1 MESRSVT
8 VKDVARRAS
17 VSVGTVSRV
26 FHHYAN
32 VGEEIRE
39 RVLQAAEELGYK
51 KSVDGNAGGEISPLS
66 HRQLKEI
73 VFIYS
78 TIIDDRSSF
87 TSNPFWSH
95 ILLGAQREAQ
105 KSNIRVTY
113 TTIADFLQTS
123 SDFVSP
129 RQEMKLDGILLVG
142 PAERE
147 TITTLQRTQVPLVLV
162 DNYLPG
168 SSVDSVLCNNFE
180 GARLA
185 TNYLI
190 EQGHSQIAFIG
201 GPLLAAPRPINK
213 IYTLERRSAGYRT
226 ALLDAGLAVDYRLYE
241 TTQLYAASGAE
252 ACQRL
257 LQRNIPF
264 TAIFC
269 ANDEIAIGVMRALRD
284 AGKRVPEDIS
294 VIGFDD
300 IILVEHLTPALT
312 TVRVPKEALGSLA
325 VKCLQMRAVDR
336 QMPPTS
342 SLLEVELIVRET
354 VRPPSSR
361 G

>member
-1 MESRSVT
+1 MPHQSKGKKVESRSVT

-39 RVLQAAEELGYK
+39 RVLQAAEELGYRRNLEG
-51 KSVDGNAGGEISPLS
+51 SASADSSSLS
-66 HRQLKEI
+66 QRPLKEI

-78 TIIDDRSSF
+78 TVIDDPTTV

-105 KSNIRVTY
+105 KANIRVTY
-113 TTIADFLQTS
+113 TTIADVLQMA
-123 SDFVSP
+123 SDFSSA
-129 RQEMKLDGILLVG
+129 RQASKFDGILLVG

-168 SSVDSVLCNNFE
+168 SPVDSVLCNNFE
-180 GARLA
+180 GARQA
-185 TNYLI
+185 TNFLI

-201 GPLLAAPRPINK
+201 GPLLPAPRPINK

-226 ALLDAGLAVDYRLYE
+226 ALLDAGL
-241 TTQLYAASGAE
+241 T
-252 ACQRL
+252 
-257 LQRNIPF
+257 
-264 TAIFC
+264 
-269 ANDEIAIGVMRALRD
+269 
-284 AGKRVPEDIS
+284 
-294 VIGFDD
+294 
-300 IILVEHLTPALT
+300 
-312 TVRVPKEALGSLA
+312 
-325 VKCLQMRAVDR
+325 
-336 QMPPTS
+336 
-342 SLLEVELIVRET
+342 
-354 VRPPSSR
+354 
-361 G
+361 